1 MRETFFHFLR
11 RFLNVTANIL
21 PRQARDKHG
30 ELKHKCMFLAGDRLK
45 CASSALA
52 RKSADMVRREIASF
66 FAIPFYS
73 AKNESILPRQAR
85 DKQKKALTKEIYAR
99 VADERADLLP
109 QQRRQADRCEKRFF
123 APFYTKKDHF
133 TKTGL
138 GQT

>member
-1 MRETFFHFLR
+1 MYVFR
-11 RFLNVTANIL
+11 R
-21 PRQARDKHG
+21 RQAQVRVECAGAEERRHG
-30 ELKHKCMFLAGDRLK
+30 AEGDR
-45 CASSALA
+45 
-52 RKSADMVRREIASF
+52 IF